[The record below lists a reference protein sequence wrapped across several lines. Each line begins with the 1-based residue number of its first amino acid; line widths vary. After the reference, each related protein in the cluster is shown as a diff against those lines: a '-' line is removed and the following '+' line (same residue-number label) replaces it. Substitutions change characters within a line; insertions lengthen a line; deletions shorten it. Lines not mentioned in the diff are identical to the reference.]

1 MTHSK
6 RQKQQQP
13 RQQRGGM
20 KLGESVKAA
29 LVNSGNAITDTAI
42 IRLLISNA
50 DSIRVVSDWSTYSF
64 VFELTL
70 RSHTLMNTFGLSLNE
85 SADVPAND
93 ALGTPVHN
101 LCAKISFVSRDKLMK
116 EYNGVTKSTV
126 TEDKANQEARIL
138 GELFETF
145 ACRRTTAPFVPDV
158 IAHANLGGPEFRA
171 MFEGLKTPPEVERIL
186 DWINDWIETSVNAFR
201 YFFTPPLRADV
212 LLMEMIDVERSA
224 PRVQQFQTVYSLR
237 RRNPEAY
244 EKATLRMIA
253 EIAAILGI
261 KILSHD
267 SHLDNG
273 LSTPDGEQGFLID
286 LGGTFDLRR
295 PSDMGEI
302 LSFFGSM
309 VDRCLTSS
317 ESEEIRAQR
326 LLSELPSTAN
336 DGERA
341 LTKFPSIEDMC
352 GFFESPFDADDRK
365 KSITQLRTKFQENI
379 DRIVNFMCEAPTPEN
394 VHHTLMMLG
403 FLDFMIN
410 RMHYTHPYCQ
420 CRGGLSSVYSSH
432 TFLDFRD
439 FLNTFRVQTLP
450 EMPTKLPDVVHLIS
464 EIVAPCPQYCER
476 QPITLRPNWQERRE
490 AARVAEAARQEAER
504 QEAARVAE
512 AARQEAERQEAARV
526 AEAARQEA
534 ERQEAER
541 QEAARLAKIPKSRR
555 SLAQRKIA
563 KKKSNAQSAT
573 KSVKGIEKTPVE
585 SKPVAAVAVQQLQ
598 TEPTA
603 PIPKRMLR
611 LSSPNPLYR
620 FNKKGGTRKI
630 KTHHRRHNKTRRRH
644 GH

>member
-1 MTHSK
+1 MTHIK
-6 RQKQQQP
+6 RQKQRQQ

-29 LVNSGNAITDTAI
+29 LVNSGKAITDTAI

-50 DSIRVVSDWSTYSF
+50 DSIRVVSDGSTYSF
-64 VFELTL
+64 VFEITL
-70 RSHTLMNTFGLSLNE
+70 GSHTLMDTFGLSLNE

-101 LCAKISFVSRDKLMK
+101 LCAKISFVSRDRLMK
-116 EYNGVTKSTV
+116 EYNGVTKVTV

-186 DWINDWIETSVNAFR
+186 DWINDWIETSVNDFK

-224 PRVQQFQTVYSLR
+224 PRVQPFQTVFSLR
-237 RRNPEAY
+237 RHNPEAY
-244 EKATLRMIA
+244 EKAKLRMIA
-253 EIAAILGI
+253 ENAAILGI

-326 LLSELPSTAN
+326 LFSELPSTAN
-336 DGERA
+336 DGEKA

-352 GFFESPFDADDRK
+352 GFFESPFDAGDRK
-365 KSITQLRTKFQENI
+365 KSITQLRTKLQENI

-394 VHHTLMMLG
+394 VHQTLMMLG

-410 RMHYTHPYCQ
+410 RMNYTHPYCQ
-420 CRGGLSSVYSSH
+420 CSGGLSSVYPELSH
-432 TFLDFRD
+432 AFMDFRI

-450 EMPTKLPDVVHLIS
+450 EMPTNLPYIVHLIS

-504 QEAARVAE
+504 QEAAR
-512 AARQEAERQEAARV
+512 
-526 AEAARQEA
+526 QEA

-541 QEAARLAKIPKSRR
+541 QEAEKKESARQEAGRLTKIPKNRR

-563 KKKSNAQSAT
+563 KKKSNAQT
-573 KSVKGIEKTPVE
+573 KSV
-585 SKPVAAVAVQQLQ
+585 
-598 TEPTA
+598 
-603 PIPKRMLR
+603 
-611 LSSPNPLYR
+611 
-620 FNKKGGTRKI
+620 KGGTRKI
-630 KTHHRRHNKTRRRH
+630 KTHHRRHNKSRR
-644 GH
+644 GHSH